1 MQGFLILIDPTFMEA
16 VLLGETE
23 EGLRGTWTVI
33 LVSYVATLFL
43 TMVWAEHVGAGP
55 FAASMNSERN
65 WILLGLVG
73 GPLVLNS
80 VTFLVDLAMAGA
92 GANWHLQDSES
103 AKVYTEAATAG
114 WAFMFSVIIAAP
126 ILEEVA
132 YRGIGLGCL
141 LSRGWD
147 PYGSSFIVTLLFTL
161 AHLHLTP
168 AALVPIFVTG
178 LFLAWLRVRS
188 GSLAPCITAH
198 VAANASLLLL

>member
-1 MQGFLILIDPTFMEA
+1 MTLNGPHNSPLALGVRPWGCLFFSFWALYVIGYAMQGFLILIDPTFMEA

-92 GANWHLQDSES
+92 GANWHL
-103 AKVYTEAATAG
+103 A
-114 WAFMFSVIIAAP
+114 
-126 ILEEVA
+126 
-132 YRGIGLGCL
+132 R
-141 LSRGWD
+141 
-147 PYGSSFIVTLLFTL
+147 
-161 AHLHLTP
+161 
-168 AALVPIFVTG
+168 
-178 LFLAWLRVRS
+178 
-188 GSLAPCITAH
+188 
-198 VAANASLLLL
+198 